1 MAARGLF
8 SGSTAGFES
17 EVSSE
22 IALEISDRKFAWS
35 LAPDTSIVADA
46 GLDCKVSQAKFTFL

>member
-8 SGSTAGFES
+8 SGSTAGFG
-17 EVSSE
+17 
-22 IALEISDRKFAWS
+22 
-35 LAPDTSIVADA
+35 DTFIVADA